1 VEERRKLDLANS
13 NRLRETRHEGSL
25 GGTIWPHFTCHSHKD
40 GGRRHSS
47 LQCKQLCTSG
57 LILCHFILFGS
68 FMFGTTFHHTL
79 CMCHH
84 RVPLAASAQNNTIC
98 RNVEIS
104 QNNFFFQTIFF
115 CKENNKSFKMV
126 LISYFKHGI
135 FDVS

>member
-1 VEERRKLDLANS
+1 
-13 NRLRETRHEGSL
+13 
-25 GGTIWPHFTCHSHKD
+25 
-40 GGRRHSS
+40 

-68 FMFGTTFHHTL
+68 FMFGTTFTTL
-79 CMCHH
+79 CVCHH

-104 QNNFFFQTIFF
+104 QNNFFFQRIFF

-135 FDVS
+135 FSVN